1 MSENSS
7 HDQATRAIS
16 SGRIANDRGLSV
28 PIWATAVW
36 ESDSAEHAY
45 DMAHSVG
52 PDEFYSRHGNPTVS
66 AFADAVADIEGAE
79 GALAFASG
87 MGALASV
94 VFALCSTGS
103 HIVATTQIYGTTA
116 TFLNGP
122 VARMGIETTWVNGS
136 EPGAM
141 AAAVIP
147 GRTMLVIAETPSNPM
162 LGIVDLDEL
171 GAIKGPFTMVDS
183 TLATPFGQQPIRHGV
198 DLVLHS
204 ATKGIAGHNDATLGV
219 VSGEQEILDDIWRY
233 GILHGASASPFDA
246 MLALRGIRTLDVRQQ
261 RQSDSALAIASRLTA
276 HSAIDAVHYPGLPE
290 HPQHDRAAAQM
301 TRFGSVVSFQMKD
314 GDGFARL
321 VERLNLLRCATSFG
335 GPETLICESWT
346 TTHSGLDEDARRA
359 LGIHPGLVRM
369 SIGLEYVDD
378 LWDDL
383 ESSLQSI

>member
-1 MSENSS
+1 VSENSS

-16 SGRIANDRGLSV
+16 SGRGANDHGLSV

-45 DMAHSVG
+45 DMAHTVG

-66 AFADAVADIEGAE
+66 AFADAIADIEGAE

-141 AAAVIP
+141 ATAVIP
-147 GRTMLVIAETPSNPM
+147 GRTMLVIAETPSNP
-162 LGIVDLDEL
+162 LLDIVDLDEL

-204 ATKGIAGHNDATLGV
+204 ATKGIAGHNDTTLGV
-219 VSGEQEILDDIWRY
+219 VSGEQELLEDIWRY

-246 MLALRGIRTLDVRQQ
+246 MLALRGVRTLDVRQQ
-261 RQSDSALAIASRLTA
+261 RQSDTALAVATRLAA
-276 HSAIDAVHYPGLPE
+276 HSAIKAVHYPGLPE
-290 HPQHDRAAAQM
+290 HPQHDRAASQM
-301 TRFGSVVSFQMKD
+301 TRFGSVVSFQMND

-335 GPETLICESWT
+335 GPETLICEPWT
-346 TTHSGLDEDARRA
+346 TTHSGLDEDARWE

-369 SIGLEYVDD
+369 SIGLEDVDD
-378 LWDDL
+378 LWHDL
-383 ESSLQSI
+383 DRSLSSI

>member
-7 HDQATRAIS
+7 HNQATRAIS
-16 SGRIANDRGLSV
+16 SGRGANDHGLSV

-103 HIVATTQIYGTTA
+103 HVVATTQIYGTTA

-141 AAAVIP
+141 ASAVIP
-147 GRTMLVIAETPSNPM
+147 GRTMLVIAETPSNPT
-162 LGIVDLDEL
+162 LDIVDLDEL

-219 VSGEQEILDDIWRY
+219 VSGEQELLDDIWRY

-246 MLALRGIRTLDVRQQ
+246 MLALRGIRTLDVRQR
-261 RQSDSALAIASRLTA
+261 RQSDTALDIATRLAA
-276 HSAIDAVHYPGLPE
+276 HSAITAVHYPGLPE

-301 TRFGSVVSFQMKD
+301 TRFGSVVSFQMSD

-359 LGIHPGLVRM
+359 MGIHPGFVRM
-369 SIGLEYVDD
+369 SIGLEDVDD
-378 LWDDL
+378 VWDDL
-383 ESSLQSI
+383 DSSLSSI